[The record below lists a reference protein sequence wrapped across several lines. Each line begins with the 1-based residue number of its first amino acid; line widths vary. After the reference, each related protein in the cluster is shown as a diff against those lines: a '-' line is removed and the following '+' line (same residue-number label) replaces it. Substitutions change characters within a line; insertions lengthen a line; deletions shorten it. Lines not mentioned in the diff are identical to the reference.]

1 MAMMSRHSLLFLAVL
16 GLVSWICHAN
26 PTTTPADN
34 AGLTAAINSNAH
46 FSRQLLRVVGDSNSN
61 VVMSP
66 LSAQL
71 ALALA
76 NLGARG
82 NTANQISTALNIQQN
97 AQPNFAQLINLLLDQ
112 NDTEVRIANRA
123 YASHRVTLRPEFVQ
137 AARDT
142 LNADALSVTFGTP
155 ETEDAINQW
164 VEEITNGKIKNLIQR
179 GSLDA
184 RTISVLINALYFK
197 AKWYTNFDR
206 ESTGLFHVSQN
217 NAVNTTFLN
226 TMTLSGDHINYAALP
241 ELSARLLDLPYK
253 NDRFRFLILLPDE
266 SSSLAALETSMRT
279 KDINSLLQL
288 VRPSSHQRVVV
299 PKIELDVAVDLKEPF
314 EQLGM
319 TDMFT
324 QGVADFSGLVDGG
337 PRLYVS
343 KVLQKTYLK
352 LTLQGTE
359 AASATFFKMYPLS
372 GVRNPPPPFIA
383 DRPFLFYLVHR
394 TTEES
399 TTVLFSGR
407 YVSP

>member
-1 MAMMSRHSLLFLAVL
+1 MTSHRSLLFLAVL
-16 GLVSWICHAN
+16 GLVSWICHGN

-46 FSRQLLRVVGDSNSN
+46 FSRQLLQVVGDSNSN

-82 NTANQISTALNIQQN
+82 NTKNQISNALNIQQN
-97 AQPNFAQLINLLLDQ
+97 AQPNFAQLINLLLNQ

-142 LNADALSVTFGTP
+142 LNADALSVTFGTS

-164 VEEITNGKIKNLIQR
+164 
-179 GSLDA
+179 
-184 RTISVLINALYFK
+184 
-197 AKWYTNFDR
+197 
-206 ESTGLFHVSQN
+206 
-217 NAVNTTFLN
+217 
-226 TMTLSGDHINYAALP
+226 
-241 ELSARLLDLPYK
+241 
-253 NDRFRFLILLPDE
+253 NDNFRFLILLPDE
-266 SSSLAALETSMRT
+266 SSSLAALETSMGT

-288 VRPSSHQRVVV
+288 VRVSSDQRVVV

-314 EQLGM
+314 KQLGM
-319 TDMFT
+319 TDMFSR
-324 QGVADFSGLVDGG
+324 GVGDFSGLVDGG
-337 PRLYVS
+337 PGLYIS

-359 AASATFFKMYPLS
+359 AASATFLKVYPE
-372 GVRNPPPPFIA
+372 RAAYNPPPPFIA

-394 TTEES
+394 TTEQYS
-399 TTVLFSGR
+399 TVLFNGR
-407 YVSP
+407 YVAP